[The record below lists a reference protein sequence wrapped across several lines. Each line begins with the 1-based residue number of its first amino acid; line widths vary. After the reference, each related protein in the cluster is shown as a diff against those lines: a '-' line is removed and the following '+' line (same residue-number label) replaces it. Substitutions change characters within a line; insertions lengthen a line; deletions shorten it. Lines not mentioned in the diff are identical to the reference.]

1 MCASGMISHEDI
13 EATLLGITS
22 VRQPDTDR
30 TPSRWYNSEVKED
43 AARRKSD
50 AGQLERSVEAV
61 SVTVKNGP
69 MTELVVQL
77 DGLSAAT
84 TWECLNECI
93 R

>member
-1 MCASGMISHEDI
+1 MFPESLAPGSQIR
-13 EATLLGITS
+13 ITG
-22 VRQPDTDR
+22 VRQPYTGR

-69 MTELVVQL
+69 IIELVVQL
-77 DGLSAAT
+77 EGLSAAKT
-84 TWECLNECI
+84 RECLKVYF